1 MNEPTALPIQANY
14 ARLLEF
20 VAAAA
25 STYICGLP
33 VESGEQDAKAWAAA
47 FDAGRVSE
55 EEYLAHRI
63 KQLEFV
69 AGRLRQLAA
78 IRRPPLIRWVNDEPH
93 LIVLD

>member
-1 MNEPTALPIQANY
+1 MNESTPDAIQADY

-20 VAAAA
+20 VATAAGCYLA
-25 STYICGLP
+25 GVPT
-33 VESGEQDAKAWAAA
+33 ESGEQDAKAWAAA